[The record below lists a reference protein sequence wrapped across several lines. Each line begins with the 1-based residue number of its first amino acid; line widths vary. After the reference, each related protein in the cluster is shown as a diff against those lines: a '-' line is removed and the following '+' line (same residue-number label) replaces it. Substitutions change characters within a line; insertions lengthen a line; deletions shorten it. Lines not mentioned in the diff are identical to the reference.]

1 MLQGQT
7 GDKPAFVD
15 LLFDSLLG
23 GRKAVLTVPGG
34 KSYVGYT
41 MVTQEAG
48 EAVDINFQAVNACL
62 AWL

>member
-1 MLQGQT
+1 MLQGQA

-41 MVTQEAG
+41 MVTQEA
-48 EAVDINFQAVNACL
+48 
-62 AWL
+62 